1 MLLIRLAF
9 RNIMGAGLRTWL
21 NIIVLALVLVLIVW
35 VQGLIDGMREYMVT
49 AEIDANLGGGQ
60 FWHTD
65 FDPYDPLSFED
76 GHGPLPPELAGLV
89 AEGGATPILVVSGAI
104 YPDGRMQSAL
114 LKGIDPQQAI
124 VNIPASVLKT
134 AEGEAIPALIGAQM
148 AKQTK
153 LRAGDYLTVRWRD
166 VNGTFDADDV
176 RIAGIM
182 QTPVPSIDQGQIW
195 LPIERLRAMLQAPG
209 EASFVILR
217 KGTAEVPDAGGTWT
231 HRSLDFLLSSI
242 TEIVQLRSVMSMII
256 YGLLLFMGLLAI
268 FDTQVLSIWRRRKEI
283 GTLMA
288 LGMERGAVTGLFT
301 LEGALHGLL
310 ALAVGAAIGIPVLYY
325 TYTVGLPMPEAVS
338 DFGIAVPQ
346 RLRPSY
352 GISLMVSTALVVF
365 AAVTAVS
372 FLPASKIARMNP
384 TDALRGRRS

>member
-21 NIIVLALVLVLIVW
+21 NIIVLALVLVLIIW
-35 VQGLIDGMREYMVT
+35 VQGLIDGMRAYMIT

-60 FWHTD
+60 IWYGD
-65 FDPYDPLSFED
+65 FDPYDPFSFED
-76 GHGPLPPELAGLV
+76 GHGPLPPVLAGLV
-89 AEGGATPILVVSGAI
+89 SAGDATPVLVVSGSI

-114 LKGIDPQQAI
+114 LKGIDPDQEI
-124 VNIPASVLKT
+124 VNIPAGVLK
-134 AEGEAIPALIGAQM
+134 AADGEAAPALIGAQT
-148 AKQTK
+148 AKQTR
-153 LRAGDYLTVRWRD
+153 LGEGDYLTVRWRD

-182 QTPVPSIDQGQIW
+182 QTPVPSVDLGQIW
-195 LPIERLRAMLQAPG
+195 LPIERLRTMIRAPG
-209 EASFVILR
+209 EASYLILR
-217 KGTAEVPDAGGTWT
+217 KGITPVPDTGEAWT
-231 HRSLDFLLSSI
+231 HHNLDYLLTNI
-242 TEIVQLRSVMSMII
+242 TEIIRMRDVTSMII

-288 LGMERGAVTGLFT
+288 LGMDHRAVTGLFT
-301 LEGALHGLL
+301 LEGALHGML
-310 ALAVGAAIGIPVLYY
+310 AVAVGAVIGIPVLYY
-325 TYTVGLPMPEAVS
+325 TYVVGLPMPDAVG

-346 RLRPSY
+346 RLLPSY
-352 GISLMVSTALVVF
+352 GIPLIVGTTLMVL

-372 FLPASKIARMNP
+372 FLPASKIAGMQP